1 MTDDNGR
8 LHVPSPDYPESGFAP
23 TRNAGYAIGE
33 APEPPPAGKVYVAE
47 LNTYVDEDIAAQLI
61 PSHNPS
67 QQEISDEPMQLSP
80 GREIVYADEEMTDEN
95 LAALQD
101 ELEIRHEGREEIL
114 SDTFETVR
122 EELGEAGTQAILETI
137 GDSESAPD
145 DIVARLAESS
155 GLDAPAV
162 MSLMETSVSEAA
174 PVAVDIIGA
183 SCWDSILYAAAR
195 TPDPL
200 ARRIV
205 SDFTSGRL
213 PAHGLRESYELWFA
227 SLPDA

>member
-8 LHVPSPDYPESGFAP
+8 LNFPSPDYPESGFMP
-23 TRNAGYAIGE
+23 RDTGYAIGY
-33 APEPPPAGKVYVAE
+33 APEPPPAGTVYVAE
-47 LNTYVDEDIAAQLI
+47 LGTYVDREIAEQLI
-61 PSHNPS
+61 PPASDGGQQDVREPLPLSH
-67 QQEISDEPMQLSP
+67 

-101 ELEIRHEGREEIL
+101 ELEIRHDGREEIL

-122 EELGEAGTQAILETI
+122 EEMGDAETQAILETI
-137 GDSESAPD
+137 ADSESAPD

-162 MSLMETSVSEAA
+162 MSLMESSVSEAA
-174 PVAVDIIGA
+174 PAAIDVIGPQ
-183 SCWDSILYAAAR
+183 CWDSILYAAAR

-205 SDFTSGRL
+205 SDFTAGRL